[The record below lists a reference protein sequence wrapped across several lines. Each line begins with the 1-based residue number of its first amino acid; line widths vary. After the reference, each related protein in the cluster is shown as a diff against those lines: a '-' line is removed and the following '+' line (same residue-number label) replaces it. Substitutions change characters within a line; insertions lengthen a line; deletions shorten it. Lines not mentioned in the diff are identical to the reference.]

1 MFLYVFDFY
10 DIFPRE
16 NEKNK
21 QFPKSAWRILLKK
34 FLKWKIIFCKFMTK
48 KKKEY
53 PWHEIFSL
61 YPYRAEKERSQ
72 YFGEVN
78 DLRHSLDTV
87 ANEKVL
93 SCEKKRES

>member
-1 MFLYVFDFY
+1 MT
-10 DIFPRE
+10 
-16 NEKNK
+16 
-21 QFPKSAWRILLKK
+21 QKK
-34 FLKWKIIFCKFMTK
+34 I
-48 KKKEY
+48 EY

-93 SCEKKRES
+93 SCEKKEFKFKCNKKLFCLVIFFSTCGF

>member
-1 MFLYVFDFY
+1 
-10 DIFPRE
+10 
-16 NEKNK
+16 
-21 QFPKSAWRILLKK
+21 
-34 FLKWKIIFCKFMTK
+34 MTNI
-48 KKKEY
+48 
-53 PWHEIFSL
+53 HEIFSL

-93 SCEKKRES
+93 SCEKINRKIDA